1 MKKTIILFLVV
12 VLLSVGAY
20 AADSNVKIGNDGQPL
35 TKKEQRRTLRGTRW
49 FIESGANAAYNLSL
63 SSKNPYKD
71 TYVGLDM
78 SAAVGM
84 QANNF
89 FFIGVGA
96 GISRYVHNS
105 ASMPLFIDMRIN
117 MSNRRVAPVL
127 DIKGGGVVGNIN
139 GGYFSVGLGM
149 RIALAKSDA
158 IYIMGDLSAQLENVL
173 AEEDLS
179 NIRFGAK
186 IGYEF

>member
-1 MKKTIILFLVV
+1 MRKTIILFLAVV
-12 VLLSVGAY
+12 LSVGAY
-20 AADSNVKIGNDGQPL
+20 AADSNVTAGSDSQAL
-35 TKKEQRRTLRGTRW
+35 TKKELRRTLRGTRW

-96 GISRYVHNS
+96 GVSRYVHNS